1 MGRVLVIDDDM
12 LVRNSL
18 SRCIADM
25 GHQVLLAGSLAEG
38 LEHAEAGVDVVYLD
52 LNLPDGDGQH
62 AIDALA
68 ASAGRPEI
76 VVITGLGNN
85 YGAQGTLARGAWDY
99 ITKPA
104 SPRLIRESLT
114 AALEYRR
121 ERVAPAA
128 TRPFDPC
135 GIVGDGPA
143 MRRARQMLERAA
155 HTDAGVLVLGETGVG
170 KELAAKA
177 IHANSR
183 RADGPFVVVD
193 CSNLTETLVESVL
206 YGHVKGA
213 FTGAHADRRG
223 LVAEAHGGTLFL
235 DEVGEL
241 PPALQKSFLRV
252 LQEHRFRPVGAGREQ
267 SSDFRLVAATN
278 RDLEGMARDGR
289 FRPDLLFRLR
299 TVEVRLPPLRE
310 RGDDVALLAAHLA
323 GQACRRYGLAPK
335 TLSPALM
342 RALTGHHWPGN
353 VRELGNVM
361 EAAVIEAGADPVI
374 HPKHLPG
381 QLRMAVLGG
390 ATDGVPGTGTGEAG
404 EAEWPGHD
412 AMRTYEA
419 GSAHDDGWPD
429 AWSDDVIPGARV
441 WTPRRGTDDPGRGW
455 SGHED
460 DPLMPYAPPM
470 PYGPHTPQGLPR
482 DTAPCMPETGDAFP
496 TGNRQPEHAHPFAPE
511 FTPEITQGTPA
522 QPRGTPRPGMHEGH
536 EGYAGHAGHAGY
548 VGRGGREGQ
557 PQPRTASPAPRAP
570 KQDAASWNG
579 MPYHDYKAVRDR
591 AYFQHLLDVCEGDVV
606 RASQLSGLSIASVYR
621 HLALAGIATRTRAK
635 R

>member
-1 MGRVLVIDDDM
+1 MLVIDDDM

-38 LEHAEAGVDVVYLD
+38 LEHAETGVDVVYLD

-85 YGAQGTLARGAWDY
+85 YGARGTLARGAWDY

-104 SPRLIRESLT
+104 SPRLIRESLA

-121 ERVAPAA
+121 ERAAPAA

-155 HTDAGVLVLGETGVG
+155 RTDAGVLVLGETGVG
-170 KELAAKA
+170 KELAAQA

-183 RADGPFVVVD
+183 RKDGPFVVVD

-206 YGHVKGA
+206 YGHVRGA

-241 PPALQKSFLRV
+241 PPSLQKSFLRV

-278 RDLEGMARDGR
+278 RDLEAMTRSGR
-289 FRPDLLFRLR
+289 FRADLLFRLR

-310 RGDDVALLAAHLA
+310 RGDDIVLLATHLA
-323 GQACRRYGLAPK
+323 GAACRRYGLAPK
-335 TLSPALM
+335 TLSSALV
-342 RALTGHHWPGN
+342 RALAGHHWPGN

-381 QLRMAVLGG
+381 QLRVAVLGAPPDG
-390 ATDGVPGTGTGEAG
+390 AAG
-404 EAEWPGHD
+404 ERRGAAWPDDD
-412 AMRTYEA
+412 AMRFF
-419 GSAHDDGWPD
+419 DDGW
-429 AWSDDVIPGARV
+429 ADDVIPGARV
-441 WTPRRGTDDPGRGW
+441 WTPRAGGDDAAGRG
-455 SGHED
+455 
-460 DPLMPYAPPM
+460 A
-470 PYGPHTPQGLPR
+470 PYGPHTPRGLAHAGPDDASALPR
-482 DTAPCMPETGDAFP
+482 IVAEDTQAHAPDDFSPHALHNDAP
-496 TGNRQPEHAHPFAPE
+496 LGAEE
-511 FTPEITQGTPA
+511 YPA
-522 QPRGTPRPGMHEGH
+522 QAGGAPACAPPRGMRPAPAREPRD
-536 EGYAGHAGHAGY
+536 
-548 VGRGGREGQ
+548 GQ
-557 PQPRTASPAPRAP
+557 APPRSAPPTPRAP
-570 KQDAASWNG
+570 RQDAASWNG
-579 MPYHDYKAVRDR
+579 MPYHDYKAIRDR
-591 AYFQHLLDVCEGDVV
+591 AYFQHLMDVCEGDVV
-606 RASQLSGLSIASVYR
+606 RASQFSGLSIASVYR
-621 HLALAGIATRTRAK
+621 HLALAGIATRTRP
-635 R
+635 RR